1 MYMKIV
7 FRTLIFHFACIIIFT
22 LLYTSLA
29 DDYNEKNE
37 GDNTITNNTFLDFA
51 LLSTTIQAGV
61 GISNMYPLNFI
72 GKIIM
77 ILQQLIMM
85 SGNLIA
91 LYFIVL

>member
-7 FRTLIFHFACIIIFT
+7 FRTLVFHFICIIIFT
-22 LLYTSLA
+22 ILYTVFA

-37 GDNTITNNTFLDFA
+37 GDRAETNNTFLDFA

-61 GISNMYPLNFI
+61 GISNMYPLNSV

-77 ILQQLIMM
+77 IIQQLIMM
-85 SGNLIA
+85 SANLLA
-91 LYFIVL
+91 LYFIVV

>member
-1 MYMKIV
+1 M
-7 FRTLIFHFACIIIFT
+7 CIIIFT
-22 LLYTSLA
+22 ILYRVFS

-37 GDNTITNNTFLDFA
+37 GDGETTNNSFLDFV

-61 GISNMYPLNFI
+61 GISNMYPLNSI

-77 ILQQLIMM
+77 IFQQLIMM
-85 SGNLIA
+85 SANLLA

>member
-1 MYMKIV
+1 MKIV

-22 LLYTSLA
+22 LLYSIFA

-61 GISNMYPLNFI
+61 GISNMYPLNSI

-77 ILQQLIMM
+77 IFQQLIMM
-85 SGNLIA
+85 SSNLFA